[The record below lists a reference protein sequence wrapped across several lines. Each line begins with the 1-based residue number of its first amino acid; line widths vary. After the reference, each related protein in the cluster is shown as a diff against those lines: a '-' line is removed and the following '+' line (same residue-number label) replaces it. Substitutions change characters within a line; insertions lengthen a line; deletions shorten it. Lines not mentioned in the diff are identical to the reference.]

1 MMPQVIDP
9 STHWL
14 GAMPRFGLK
23 ALFAVLM
30 VNRSKKPRLDRDTF
44 MLIFAVLLTLG
55 LVILYL
61 LTKIVSW

>member
-1 MMPQVIDP
+1 
-9 STHWL
+9 
-14 GAMPRFGLK
+14 MPRFGLK

-61 LTKIVSW
+61 LTKIDSW

>member
-1 MMPQVIDP
+1 
-9 STHWL
+9 
-14 GAMPRFGLK
+14 MPRFGLK

-30 VNRSKKPRLDRDTF
+30 VNRSKRSRLRRDTI